1 MRGIFAEHEHAK
13 FFALISDYRLQ
24 WYKELGTPCSTT
36 PADRLCF
43 YHRFKIIRIR
53 LFIFDVSGDR
63 IFETFPCKMFKNYLF
78 KFTGMALESYITGK
92 IRGKIS

>member
-36 PADRLCF
+36 PADPLDI

-53 LFIFDVSGDR
+53 LFVLMNPDPVT
-63 IFETFPCKMFKNYLF
+63 EYLRHPHVNCS
-78 KFTGMALESYITGK
+78 KTRVGPGLITSICG
-92 IRGKIS
+92 